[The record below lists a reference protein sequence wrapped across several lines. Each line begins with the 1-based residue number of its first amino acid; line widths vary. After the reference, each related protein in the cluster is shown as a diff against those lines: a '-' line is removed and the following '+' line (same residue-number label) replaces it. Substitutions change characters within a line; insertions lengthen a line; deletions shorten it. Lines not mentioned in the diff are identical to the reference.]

1 MHHEPR
7 HSLCNI
13 NLSRYET
20 QSLEVDFYFPCLS
33 AAQQIR
39 DILAANTRKQSMY
52 FDVSDFAPLQ
62 PGKQLADWNGDFDN
76 FSDNEE
82 SVASKPFRA
91 RSGTDI
97 SDMLSSAK
105 HRRKIKRSLQMS
117 GGTKK
122 VSLEMPDG
130 RVKEPLSRFP
140 SLDLEAFTGEEGMVG
155 TKMEDLVG
163 DLEALNVDPLESEV
177 ENIDNVR

>member
-1 MHHEPR
+1 
-7 HSLCNI
+7 
-13 NLSRYET
+13 
-20 QSLEVDFYFPCLS
+20 
-33 AAQQIR
+33 
-39 DILAANTRKQSMY
+39 MY

-105 HRRKIKRSLQMS
+105 HRRKIKRSLQIS
-117 GGTKK
+117 GGAKK

-140 SLDLEAFTGEEGMVG
+140 SLDLEAFTGEEPMVG

-163 DLEALNVDPLESEV
+163 DLEALNCESEV
-177 ENIDNVR
+177 ENIDNVH